1 MATQTSTLS
10 AAPAAQTDEA
20 APAGDAAQATPDI
33 QAILADMQA
42 RAQRPNELKW
52 RLTSILY
59 PSILLIFV
67 ALYVSG
73 LASGVEPEMALLR
86 AGGASLVLAVLAR
99 VAVSIIAD
107 EKRLV
112 LNDSQIVALA
122 RSGAV
127 REYLSN
133 AGLDPDAPAA
143 PKPAAEQPSIA
154 AKTAGPGGKE

>member
-1 MATQTSTLS
+1 MATQTGMPST
-10 AAPAAQTDEA
+10 D
-20 APAGDAAQATPDI
+20 PAGLPDQAAMAGDGATDI
-33 QAILADMQA
+33 EAMLAEMQEK
-42 RAQRPNELKW
+42 AQRPNELKW

-73 LASGVEPEMALLR
+73 LVSGVEPEMALLS

-99 VAVSIIAD
+99 VAVGIIAD

-112 LNDSQIVALA
+112 LNDSQIVAMA

-133 AGLDPDAPAA
+133 AGLDPQAPAS
-143 PKPAAEQPSIA
+143 PKPAAEQPSTA
-154 AKTAGPGGKE
+154 AKSAGPGGKE